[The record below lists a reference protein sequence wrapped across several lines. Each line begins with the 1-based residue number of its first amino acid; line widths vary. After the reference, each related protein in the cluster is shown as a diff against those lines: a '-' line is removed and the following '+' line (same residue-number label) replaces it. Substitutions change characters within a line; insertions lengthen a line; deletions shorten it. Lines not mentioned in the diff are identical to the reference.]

1 MLRVTVPDFQ
11 KPGKWITY
19 DAPESSEPMIREYI
33 INQHPPEVQIECRIE
48 TIAETP
54 RSTTQIIEPPKPQ
67 PKTQERI
74 KLEERAAELG
84 ILGISLYDDVKLLER
99 IKLKEEKLKAAQPVS
114 TDTVDLAKEK
124 SLQEVNNKPVIK
136 KRGRPSTKNK
146 TVA

>member
-48 TIAETP
+48 TIAEAP
-54 RSTTQIIEPPKPQ
+54 RSATQIIEPPKPQ

-74 KLEERAAELG
+74 KLEARAAELG

-99 IKLKEEKLKAAQPVS
+99 IELKEEKLKPQSPTPQVQ
-114 TDTVDLAKEK
+114 
-124 SLQEVNNKPVIK
+124 QEVNNKPVIK

>member
-48 TIAETP
+48 TIAEAP
-54 RSTTQIIEPPKPQ
+54 RSTAQIIEPPKPQ

-74 KLEERAAELG
+74 KLEARAAELG

-99 IKLKEEKLKAAQPVS
+99 IELKEEKLKSQSPAPQVQ
-114 TDTVDLAKEK
+114 
-124 SLQEVNNKPVIK
+124 QEVNNKPVIK